1 MQGNIDQILI
11 IFFLCT
17 HLERILQLYDLD
29 ASVLFLITVH
39 HIADDPSCCLLVHTD
54 GSGDPGQFYGTAIA
68 KSIASIA
75 ASVSLIFTQ
84 SSSFLLLHIDLCI
97 LWFIFRK
104 FCKVLPCIRVCLY
117 FNRDIVKQPVLLHMD
132 MSHFHQFQYG

>member
-39 HIADDPSCCLLVHTD
+39 HIADDSSCCLLVHTD
-54 GSGDPGQFYGTAIA
+54 GSGDPGQFYGTAHC
-68 KSIASIA
+68 KKYCFYRSFCLLNLH
-75 ASVSLIFTQ
+75 SVFLIP
-84 SSSFLLLHIDLCI
+84 
-97 LWFIFRK
+97 FIT
-104 FCKVLPCIRVCLY
+104 Y
-117 FNRDIVKQPVLLHMD
+117 
-132 MSHFHQFQYG
+132 